1 MIYYILYILS
11 GTYILVYSIY
21 VPDIIYHNRLY
32 YDTVLFVNMLCSSF
46 FSKSRKYIKL
56 LLILNPSSIYLLINL
71 SEFSVKYRY
80 VSQYTSTLLLF
91 RIYYFYSLELSIQY
105 LTAIFC
111 SRTLRRETEL
121 LKDVY
126 SYLTQ
131 TEWQKEQSKEIYI
144 CYNLLNVV

>member
-1 MIYYILYILS
+1 MIYYI
-11 GTYILVYSIY
+11 IY
-21 VPDIIYHNRLY
+21 IIYHNRLY

-46 FSKSRKYIKL
+46 FLNLKKISKSRKYIKL

>member
-1 MIYYILYILS
+1 MIYYI
-11 GTYILVYSIY
+11 IY
-21 VPDIIYHNRLY
+21 IIYHNRLY

-46 FSKSRKYIKL
+46 FLNFKKISKSRKYIKL

-80 VSQYTSTLLLF
+80 VSYTSTLLLF

>member
-1 MIYYILYILS
+1 MIYYI
-11 GTYILVYSIY
+11 IY
-21 VPDIIYHNRLY
+21 IIYHNRLN